1 MVLSGNCTVS
11 TQQDGGTAWM
21 QCNVVTYIPYRCAV
35 ASYRVSWPIQTL
47 VVTARHPLSGPQTAA
62 VPIMITWSIWHGA

>member
-1 MVLSGNCTVS
+1 
-11 TQQDGGTAWM
+11 M
-21 QCNVVTYIPYRCAV
+21 QSNVVTYIPYRCAV

-62 VPIMITWSIWHGA
+62 IPIMITSSIWHGA